1 MSVFS
6 SMALVLLFVVPML
19 TMGLFSEEKKRGT
32 IELLL
37 TTPISNFQV
46 IAGKYSAGITF
57 LLILLASNVLTIS
70 PLFLFSRPDFM
81 PFLCGYLG
89 IFLYGAAILAL
100 GLFVSTLTENQI
112 VAVIITFGASLG
124 FLLVNYIGSA
134 GNRVV
139 EYLSVT
145 GHLEDFIKGVI
156 DTSHVVYYLTFAFL
170 ALFLAYR
177 SLESM
182 RWRG

>member
-1 MSVFS
+1 
-6 SMALVLLFVVPML
+6 
-19 TMGLFSEEKKRGT
+19 
-32 IELLL
+32 
-37 TTPISNFQV
+37 
-46 IAGKYSAGITF
+46 
-57 LLILLASNVLTIS
+57 
-70 PLFLFSRPDFM
+70 
-81 PFLCGYLG
+81 
-89 IFLYGAAILAL
+89 
-100 GLFVSTLTENQI
+100 